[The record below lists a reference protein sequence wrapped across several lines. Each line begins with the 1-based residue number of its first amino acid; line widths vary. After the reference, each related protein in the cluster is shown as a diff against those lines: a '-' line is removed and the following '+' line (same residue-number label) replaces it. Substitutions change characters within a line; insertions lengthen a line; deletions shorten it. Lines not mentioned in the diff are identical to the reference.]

1 MTVVIQTAAPPIRQD
16 ESGSLRVGN
25 SRVLL
30 ELVIQEFQDGATPE
44 TIVQQFPTLK
54 LADVYA
60 VIGYYLGHR
69 EEIEAYLTEREDMAR
84 DVRQRIDNAQPDL
97 GDIRRRLL
105 AARPA

>member
-1 MTVVIQTAAPPIRQD
+1 VSVVIQTEAPPIRQD
-16 ESGSLRVGN
+16 ESGALRVGD

-44 TIVQQFPTLK
+44 MIVQQYDTLS
-54 LADVYA
+54 LPDVYA
-60 VIGYYLGHR
+60 VISYYLRHR
-69 EEIEAYLTEREDMAR
+69 EEIQAYLTQRE
-84 DVRQRIDNAQPDL
+84 QRGREVQRRVEEGQRDL